1 MPNAQAEAIKG
12 EGNAF
17 FKAGKYAEAIEKYN
31 AATAIDA
38 SVPAY
43 WSNMAAC
50 HEKLGNYEKMGEAAR
65 SCIKAD
71 KNFVKGYFRLATAQ
85 KGMDDLEGC
94 IKTLESGLAIQSS
107 NPDLK
112 KMKKDIA
119 ELQRGEQVAAY
130 CRKADEQM
138 QGADIAGAH
147 KTLELASRLDAGN
160 PDIERM
166 MSKVKPRWEKM
177 EAQRKAGLSGA
188 EAHKEKGDE
197 KYKNANFEGAVEE
210 YTKCLDDLKKE
221 GKELSELAL
230 KAHSNRA
237 ACYKQISNFDGTIE
251 GEFLRRHVCYLSI
264 FFTTSIFRSSPHV
277 YVLTVSLL
285 HRILYF
291 HPPTQQTARPFWRS
305 IPTMSRLSFV
315 VLRPSREWS
324 ATALLCRMS
333 SRSWACP
340 TTRSAS
346 RTLIFAT

>member
-1 MPNAQAEAIKG
+1 MPNAQAEAIKA

-38 SVPAY
+38 GVPAY

-50 HEKLGNYEKMGEAAR
+50 HEKLGNYEKMAEASR

-85 KGMDDLEGC
+85 KGLNDLEGC

-138 QGADIAGAH
+138 QNADIAGAY

-166 MSKVKPRWEKM
+166 MAKVKPRYEKM

-197 KYKNANFEGAVEE
+197 KYKAAKTLGEFYKLGG
-210 YTKCLDDLKKE
+210 TTGDFRFDLKRGYLGVTSAAKDTPDVPPT
-221 GKELSELAL
+221 
-230 KAHSNRA
+230 KAKRRA
-237 ACYKQISNFDGTIE
+237 APE
-251 GEFLRRHVCYLSI
+251 R
-264 FFTTSIFRSSPHV
+264 
-277 YVLTVSLL
+277 
-285 HRILYF
+285 
-291 HPPTQQTARPFWRS
+291 AA
-305 IPTMSRLSFV
+305 
-315 VLRPSREWS
+315 
-324 ATALLCRMS
+324 ATAVR
-333 SRSWACP
+333 
-340 TTRSAS
+340 
-346 RTLIFAT
+346 

>member
-1 MPNAQAEAIKG
+1 MGSMPNAQAEAIKG

-50 HEKLGNYEKMGEAAR
+50 HEKLGNYEEMGEAAR

-251 GEFLRRHVCYLSI
+251 DCTAVLEIDPDNVKALIRRAQAFEGMERYRFALQDVKQ
-264 FFTTSIFRSSPHV
+264 
-277 YVLTVSLL
+277 VLGMPYHKVGKQNFEICNMMQHRLQRTVNQLK
-285 HRILYF
+285 
-291 HPPTQQTARPFWRS
+291 A
-305 IPTMSRLSFV
+305 MN
-315 VLRPSREWS
+315 
-324 ATALLCRMS
+324 
-333 SRSWACP
+333 
-340 TTRSAS
+340 
-346 RTLIFAT
+346 